1 MDIKGLDYNTKRRR
15 LELPEYGRE
24 VQRMVEHALTV
35 ADRDERRRCAE
46 MIVETMQRVSP
57 QTGKEDASQ
66 RKYWDHLALMSD
78 FKLDIDYPIDIEGA
92 RRIHTR
98 PQRVAYSAP
107 DDRAC
112 HYGALLF
119 RMFDKLKVMPDSEER
134 ERLVEQTAVI
144 MRRCLKEY
152 SRNNAD
158 DAKIAD
164 DLAYYTDGV
173 IDVDPR
179 SLRAAPHRFADRRK
193 RKK

>member
-1 MDIKGLDYNTKRRR
+1 MDIKGLDYNTMRQR

-24 VQRMVEHALTV
+24 VQRMVEHALAVT
-35 ADRDERRRCAE
+35 DRSERQRCAE
-46 MIVETMQRVSP
+46 AIVETMQRVSP
-57 QTGKEDASQ
+57 QTGKEDASR
-66 RKYWDHLALMSD
+66 RKYWDHLALMAD
-78 FKLDIDYPIDIEGA
+78 FKLDIDYPVDIEEA
-92 RRIHTR
+92 RSIHTR

-107 DDRAC
+107 DSRAC

-119 RMFDKLKVMPDSEER
+119 RLFDKLKAMPAGEER
-134 ERLVEQTAVI
+134 DRLTVQTATI

-164 DLAYYTDGV
+164 DLAYYTEGV
-173 IDVDPR
+173 IDVEP
-179 SLRAAPHRFADRRK
+179 AALHTANGRK